1 MKMHKL
7 QPAQLSTDRLG
18 ERRASQRFPIVRD
31 VQYEV
36 TYRGGDPR
44 SGVGTTVNVSSV
56 GVLFATPEALAPG
69 ERIQLSISWPAQLD
83 GKYALKLV
91 AQGWIRRCRDYNV
104 AVEIVSHEFRTRSS
118 RGLMP
123 AVNPSQ

>member
-1 MKMHKL
+1 MKKNE
-7 QPAQLSTDRLG
+7 QQATQLMTDGLG

-36 TYRGGDPR
+36 TYRGGDPK
-44 SGVGTTVNVSSV
+44 SGIGTTVNVSSA
-56 GVLFATPEALAPG
+56 GALFTAPEALFPG
-69 ERIQLSISWPAQLD
+69 ERIKLSISWPAQLD
-83 GKYALKLV
+83 GKHALNLV
-91 AQGWIRRCRDYNV
+91 AQGWITRCWDTNV

-123 AVNPSQ
+123 A